1 MKKLSSRST
10 MLTAAVLVTLSSGT
24 AFAATPGTGT
34 VDSRELFHAD
44 RLVTDSAPRTTV
56 KEAVTGDQ
64 YEASISK
71 NKKKTA
77 APAALPLATTK
88 AEGSPAPAALPPATT
103 KTQGAPA
110 SQRVVRLRWNDVDK
124 QLSSRKEAPRTLVPQ
139 KAKPVIITAED
150 VRREKALAE
159 KEKRAPRDLVGH
171 TNTPSQGLPHV
182 QVVPQNEPPRVIPPR
197 PVPPPPPPSR
207 QNIPQAP
214 KYNPSQHAAQS
225 YTPSASSSSAA
236 AQNANTQ
243 KNAQSGYI
251 PGTAQGSQS
260 AGNPP
265 SYTGKSGN
273 TYQPSTQSYNQ
284 ASSSNVGNAARSG
297 QYDPLSAAS
306 HDVYTPSNSNA
317 TVSAPERVR
326 PQGVPDYRIKPEGV
340 PDFVPL
346 YKQRPDTGLEG
357 ISEEV
362 RRNILAGQMAMAE
375 QLRRDPTV
383 AGMRAIMQM
392 LRDNTKLTRAQ
403 KIDFIIGFGR
413 AIHRTQLSYQEQTV
427 LIKAVAEAY

>member
-44 RLVTDSAPRTTV
+44 RLVTDSAPRTTM

-103 KTQGAPA
+103 KTQGTPA

-207 QNIPQAP
+207 QNIPQTP
-214 KYNPSQHAAQS
+214 QYNPSQHAAQS
-225 YTPSASSSSAA
+225 YTPSAPGSSAA
-236 AQNANTQ
+236 EQNANTQ

-265 SYTGKSGN
+265 SYTGKSGS
-273 TYQPSTQSYNQ
+273 TYQPSTRSYNQ
-284 ASSSNVGNAARSG
+284 ASSSNVGTARAG

-306 HDVYTPSNSNA
+306 RDVYTPSNSNA

-346 YKQRPDTGLEG
+346 YKQSPDTGLEG

-362 RRNILAGQMAMAE
+362 RRNILTGQMAMAE

-427 LIKAVAEAY
+427 LIKALAEAY